1 MRGPRFEQTDFNLQ
15 PQPESAIELIANIPI
30 KFSNQRV
37 VSCDGGGKLGHP
49 KIYINLDENEDISCS
64 YCAPY
69 FKNIKFN
76 IYTGGVRFQNRTL

>member
-49 KIYINLDENEDISCS
+49 KIYINLDENEDISC
-64 YCAPY
+64 
-69 FKNIKFN
+69 
-76 IYTGGVRFQNRTL
+76 GVRFQNRTL